1 MALDA
6 EDDHPILHDI
16 DLLRSRELNVSE
28 PSALVQSLPECS
40 ESSLQKPRFALVLA
54 GELRCFE
61 RSAEI
66 WERLRPQGDLFIV
79 TTAFYRKRALDLVPA
94 ERCLIIEDLPVEA
107 AMDADL
113 PVNSMKQWHK
123 FSLALQLIYQH
134 EQQRQKRYR
143 HIIKM
148 RSDYYFAHPQGMLKQ
163 IAMACRSPHSGL
175 VGASD
180 KVFGG
185 PRELMMQFKGF
196 FRAIPH
202 WFDQPEHTY
211 WPINL
216 QQVLASDDAVK
227 WYGMNWP
234 KKLVGTPNHPR
245 PWRQTLLAAEH
256 RLTQALTAHRPN
268 STERYHSLLVG
279 HPRFASEISFC
290 RFLNFCGIPFHDSV
304 ALRGFLYSD
313 RSERP

>member
-1 MALDA
+1 MARDP
-6 EDDHPILHDI
+6 EDDHPILSDI
-16 DLLRSRELNVSE
+16 DLLKSRDLNASA

-40 ESSLQKPRFALVLA
+40 ERVQPKPRFALVLT

-61 RSAEI
+61 RSAEL
-66 WERLRPQGDLFIV
+66 WEHLRPQADLFVV
-79 TTAFYRKRALDLVPA
+79 TTAIYRKKALDLVPA
-94 ERCLIIEDLPVEA
+94 ERCLIIEDLPMEA
-107 AMDADL
+107 AVDANL

-123 FSLALQLIYQH
+123 FSLALQLIQQH
-134 EQQRQKRYR
+134 EQKRQKRYR
-143 HIIKM
+143 HIIKL

-163 IAMACRSPHSGL
+163 ITTACKSPHTGL

-185 PRELMMQFKGF
+185 PRDLMMQFKGF

-202 WFDQPEHTY
+202 WFDQHELNY

-234 KKLVGTPNHPR
+234 KELVGTPNHPR
-245 PWRQTLLAAEH
+245 PWRHSLLAAEQ
-256 RLTQALTAHRPN
+256 RLTQALAAHSPT
-268 STERYHSLLVG
+268 SSESYHSLLVG

-290 RFLNFCGIPFHDSV
+290 RFLNFCGIPFHDCP
-304 ALRGFLYSD
+304 ALRGFLYRD
-313 RSERP
+313 RSEHP